1 MSALRR
7 VAVFAVPAAL
17 YFAMR
22 PFTDS
27 DAVALAIAGA
37 LPLAYQMIVVL
48 VGRRVDAWATVSGV
62 GFVLACVVSAL
73 AGGSS
78 LPLKLH
84 EAGITFALGLV
95 LLVAA
100 LIRRP
105 IPLGR
110 LLKAPTNDSAL
121 GALIGAFLVLHALL
135 HLALAITLSTS
146 TYVVAGRLINWGTLA
161 IGAVLLWTYL
171 RRLRAAAAGTAS

>member
-1 MSALRR
+1 MSPFRGI
-7 VAVFAVPAAL
+7 VVFAIPAVL
-17 YFAMR
+17 YFVVR
-22 PFTDS
+22 PLTDS

-37 LPLAYQMIVVL
+37 LPLAYQVVVVL
-48 VGRRVDAWATVSGV
+48 VGRRVDRWAVVSGI

-84 EAGITFALGLV
+84 EAGITFVLGLV

-110 LLKAPTNDSAL
+110 LLKAPTDDAAL
-121 GALIGAFLVLHALL
+121 GALIGVFLVLHALL
-135 HLALAITLSTS
+135 HLALAIVLSTS
-146 TYVVAGRLINWGTLA
+146 TYVVAGRLVNWGTFA
-161 IGAVLLWTYL
+161 VGAVLLWTYL
-171 RRLRAAAAGTAS
+171 RRLRATAAEAAS